1 MLLDAGAD
9 ANKQQKDGKTAMM
22 LAAQDGGEHG
32 AGMMRLLL
40 DAGADANKQDEDG
53 WTALMVAA
61 HEDGGEHAVR
71 LLVARGATL
80 PPVAALHA
88 DTPPAHAQYIR
99 GAQEWTP
106 LHRAAD
112 ARDFSA
118 LFALLRERTPL
129 HERHDDAVASPHV
142 DMRTALSIA
151 ASNSYPCAAPV
162 DERCVALLR
171 CGAVW
176 SIEHHALVPAHEK
189 VAASARALMMGVRR
203 WNVEGKPYKADIG
216 PARGEDGV
224 ERRLP
229 RDIWELIFS
238 FLIFDEGYRD
248 ARPAKRRRTS

>member
-1 MLLDAGAD
+1 MPRTALHDAKTAEEVHKALRAGVDVDALDD
-9 ANKQQKDGKTAMM
+9 QNGKTALM
-22 LAAQDGGEHG
+22 LTAQEGGEHG
-32 AGMMRLLL
+32 AGMMRVLL

-53 WTALMVAA
+53 WTALMLAA
-61 HEDGGEHAVR
+61 
-71 LLVARGATL
+71 
-80 PPVAALHA
+80 
-88 DTPPAHAQYIR
+88 TPAAHAQYVC

-118 LFALLRERTPL
+118 LFALLRERPPL
-129 HERHDDAVASPHV
+129 HERHDDAVASPHA

-171 CGAVW
+171 SGAVW
-176 SIEHHALVPAHEK
+176 SSEHHARVPEHERL
-189 VAASARALMMGVRR
+189 AASARTLMLGVTR
-203 WNVEGKPYKADIG
+203 WDVEGKPYKADIG

-229 RDIWELIFS
+229 REIWELIFS
-238 FLIFDEGYRD
+238 CLIFDEGYRD
-248 ARPAKRRRTS
+248 ARRAKRRRTS

>member
-1 MLLDAGAD
+1 MTGGQISSRFAAG
-9 ANKQQKDGKTAMM
+9 GKPGKAGSPDEA
-22 LAAQDGGEHG
+22 LAA
-32 AGMMRLLL
+32 LLP
-40 DAGADANKQDEDG
+40 N
-53 WTALMVAA
+53 
-61 HEDGGEHAVR
+61 
-71 LLVARGATL
+71 
-80 PPVAALHA
+80 
-88 DTPPAHAQYIR
+88 TPPDHAQNIR
-99 GAQEWTP
+99 GAQKWAA

-118 LFALLRERTPL
+118 LFALLRERSPL

-162 DERCVALLR
+162 DERCLALLR

-176 SIEHHALVPAHEK
+176 SIEHHALVPEHEK
-189 VAASARALMMGVRR
+189 MAASARALMMGVRR

-229 RDIWELIFS
+229 REIWELTFS

-248 ARPAKRRRTS
+248 ARRAKRRRTS